1 MSEITHE
8 QIYERL
14 IKVESKIDSI
24 DTNTKGIVDAFNSVQ
39 GAFKVLEWIAKASQP
54 IIWIVGLIGVVYTA
68 ISTLGNKH

>member
-1 MSEITHE
+1 MPEVTHE

-14 IKVESKIDSI
+14 IKVESKVDSI

-39 GAFKVLEWIAKASQP
+39 GAFKVLEWIAKAAQP
-54 IIWIVGLIGVVYTA
+54 IIWVVGVAGVVYTA